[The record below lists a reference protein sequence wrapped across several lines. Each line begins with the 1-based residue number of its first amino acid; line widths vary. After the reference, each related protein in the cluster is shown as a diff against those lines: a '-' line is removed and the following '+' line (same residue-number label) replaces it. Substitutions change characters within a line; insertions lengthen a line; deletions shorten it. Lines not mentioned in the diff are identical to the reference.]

1 MFGHPFWFYPS
12 SGIKNK
18 SRIKK
23 MVITKKISLLFDA
36 VDALLCMAG
45 LGGGIRDQRR
55 GLGGRG
61 EGSAG
66 PQGEGRLLSTQSKV
80 KMMIC
85 SSSAMACLKL
95 ITL

>member
-1 MFGHPFWFYPS
+1 MVIPS
-12 SGIKNK
+12 SDSQNRPSSFAQGRVFAPP
-18 SRIKK
+18 S
-23 MVITKKISLLFDA
+23 
-36 VDALLCMAG
+36 LLCMAG
-45 LGGGIRDQRR
+45 LGSGIRDQRR